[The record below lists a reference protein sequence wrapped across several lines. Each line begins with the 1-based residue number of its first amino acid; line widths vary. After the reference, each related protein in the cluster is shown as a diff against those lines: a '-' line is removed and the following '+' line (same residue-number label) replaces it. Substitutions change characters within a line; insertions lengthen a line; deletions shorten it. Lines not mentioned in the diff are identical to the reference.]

1 MDYNCEYL
9 LIDMEE
15 RPLRLLKAVDGTNE
29 IRLVLLLVAV
39 PSSCFSVSVA
49 SSNSGTLVVIDSSVV
64 DGSVELDVINL
75 SIEGLVLFEAFL

>member
-39 PSSCFSVSVA
+39 PSSCFSASVA

>member
-15 RPLRLLKAVDGTNE
+15 SPLRLLKAVDGANE

-39 PSSCFSVSVA
+39 PSSCFSASVA
-49 SSNSGTLVVIDSSVV
+49 SSNSGTLVVTDSSVV